1 MTKKA
6 IGMALIL
13 ASPSGILLAMTFGR
27 VSPKRYTTKVTAMEV
42 NKEIRLSEIKA
53 EKKWRAKTEARVDKA
68 TLKMLLP
75 IKTAIIVVS

>member
-1 MTKKA
+1 
-6 IGMALIL
+6 
-13 ASPSGILLAMTFGR
+13 
-27 VSPKRYTTKVTAMEV
+27 MEV